1 MKKNSKISKR
11 KFWTL
16 ARLFLLE
23 KLRKP
28 LDLVLLLTVPSLSSI
43 LLLSF
48 RESIAR
54 DYDTPQ
60 VNLPPIISSKV
71 YPKRFSVVDT
81 HEILFTPDTPRNFEI
96 INKTCSDIGRKF
108 SGYDFFGNIS
118 QKKRIVPK
126 GFSTV
131 EDMEE
136 YIHSRSKNSTLNIFL
151 GVHFHSEVSKK
162 LDFTIRTVPT
172 AGKYPIK
179 GNWKG
184 WMGHLTSPTIFGKMI
199 TNTIGSTLIDD
210 HSQWSLYYTE
220 AFLPVQNSIQKQFLE
235 QNGVKNDAEQILQPF
250 RQSVKLTAT
259 FAEMAR
265 QQLHLIF
272 MIGFAHFVQHVIRT
286 ITRHREEHRLDYL
299 SLVGASPK
307 DIILAHHF
315 VSLVFQS
322 IASAIVSFSLTAKI
336 STNGAI
342 FPHTSFSVIWLLL
355 TAYGSSLIF
364 VCHFASTFF
373 KTPTTAATVTSAII
387 FFISVPHGFISTSWR
402 LMPFL
407 LKIAIILN
415 PTILLALGCDM
426 ICHYEGKKM
435 ALSLNKNFFK
445 RIFFEDPLG
454 MVDVIFYLLLTTLF
468 YFYLTLKI
476 ENIKSRKL
484 NSQKKTDAFRFEVQN
499 LSKFYSSSGQV
510 ALKNVSFKTEEKTI
524 TVLLGENGS
533 GKSTLLSILCGFV
546 EPTSGSD
553 LIGSGNCGYCPQH
566 NIFFEFL
573 TVKEHFEIFSELS
586 AESSFDHEEIE
597 SLAKDVQLSEKLENF
612 PNQLSGGMLRKLSLG
627 LSIIGRPKRLLLDE
641 PSSGLDPVSRKE
653 LWGILKS
660 LSSATSILMSTH
672 YMDEAENLANSVI
685 FLKDGQLPESGS
697 LKEMMKDEPS
707 FRLSSFFDPVNTEK
721 GNWQLEERIKTGG
734 RRALYRFV
742 CERNDR
748 SLQLYFGDDADDG
761 ADWNERSGGENNW
774 LQANS
779 SAYIEPEKASLLAH
793 PVRHLSNTVSATSC
807 RNDGSDEFFIKS
819 PNFLLGLDEFSP
831 VFFVCIRFFIAHM
844 PVAFILGHLS
854 EDKGSFIGHH
864 SNVNI
869 ICTVL
874 MFMSATCA
882 QIFTGNE
889 QESSLLF
896 QLCFGLS
903 SIYWMILFFLENC
916 DDELTPIEETNS
928 VPNSEESIQIKNITK
943 IYKEKQ
949 RKKEVLK
956 DVSFNLHRGET
967 ICLLGSNGAGKTTL
981 LSILCQLKTPS
992 SGFISRSGRIGY
1004 CRQQDCL
1011 LDNLTVEETI
1021 EILLGTRGIENC
1033 QRVAKEI
1040 SSLVDIVKYS
1050 KRLTKELSGGAKRK
1064 LSVAIS
1070 ILNNPDFIVLD
1081 EPSSGLDPSARIKM
1095 KSLLQV
1101 FEKLNKGVLVSTHVE
1116 EESKI
1121 LGSTSIFLDRG
1132 RVKEII
1138 KY

>member
-355 TAYGSSLIF
+355 TAYDANNGGNSDF
-364 VCHFASTFF
+364 GDHFLHFRPAWIYLDQLASH
-373 KTPTTAATVTSAII
+373 AISAE
-387 FFISVPHGFISTSWR
+387 
-402 LMPFL
+402 
-407 LKIAIILN
+407 N
-415 PTILLALGCDM
+415 CDHSQSNNFAR
-426 ICHYEGKKM
+426 IGLRHDLPLRRQKM